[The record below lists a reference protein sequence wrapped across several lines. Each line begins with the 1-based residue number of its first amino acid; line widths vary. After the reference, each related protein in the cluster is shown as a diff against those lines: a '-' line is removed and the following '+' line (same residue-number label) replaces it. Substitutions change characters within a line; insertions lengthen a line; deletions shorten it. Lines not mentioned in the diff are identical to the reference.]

1 MVRVRSGV
9 RALASSPG
17 TPALSPLGLLS
28 KKKALA
34 GGSACSQLTP
44 SQAPALVTPRL
55 SGWGGRAE

>member
-28 KKKALA
+28 KMKALA

-44 SQAPALVTPRL
+44 SQAPALVTP
-55 SGWGGRAE
+55 